1 LKGKSVNLLKQLSLI
16 VILTGAVNLSAKN
29 VEYVEDAYAIQAAPE
44 LVQQVDRVAEK
55 VGFADHYEVVVPK
68 LAGLQINP
76 WNRFIAS
83 GVNPGTK
90 NLFILVNSDWFKG
103 LPVAEQDFLIARC
116 FVIQQMGGVL
126 PKSVAVLPWIFMV
139 LTLALWMGVF
149 FAVRNFKF
157 LTITGLIKLPNWARI
172 AVLVAMV
179 VSIRLLIF
187 DRVQTNL
194 TKVFAARHNVKVVAL
209 TVAKTGDKPAAALA
223 LMRLDA
229 GVKAEIANGEVTLKP
244 FENTFSD
251 MVKDLERPVCHHGH
265 GCKH

>member
-1 LKGKSVNLLKQLSLI
+1 MNLLKQLSLI

-90 NLFILVNSDWFKG
+90 NLFVLVNPDWFKG

-116 FVIQQMGGVL
+116 FVMQQMGGVL

-149 FAVRNFKF
+149 FAIRSSKF
-157 LTITGLIKLPNWARI
+157 LTVTGLVRFPGWGQRVILI
-172 AVLVAMV
+172 SFILLVRFLV
-179 VSIRLLIF
+179 F
-187 DRVQTNL
+187 DRIQANL
-194 TKVFAARHNVKVVAL
+194 TKVFANRYSTQVAMAAIKKMGDHDSVVA
-209 TVAKTGDKPAAALA
+209 AAALKQ
-223 LMRLDA
+223 LDA
-229 GVKAEIANGEVTLKP
+229 GIKAEILKGENTLKP

-251 MVKDLERPVCHHGH
+251 MAKALERPVCHHGH